1 LPKSGPDF
9 VANLMGLRNFRTYG
23 GHMKSRLLACAA
35 AGLACT
41 FLVRAGA
48 QVSGGAAGRTYG
60 AFVSGPPA
68 YAGGPR
74 HAVPLDQIT
83 ANVRAAGLQPLSRPM
98 LRGAV
103 YYVRAVNPPRAEMR
117 VAIDARSGRVL
128 SATRVAHEPPARP
141 ASEPGPV
148 PQPYASGRGYSEAP
162 PADLPLEN
170 RAMPPGRI
178 PDAPA
183 PKRESAPSPGPAKP
197 VMVPI
202 APLE

>member
-1 LPKSGPDF
+1 
-9 VANLMGLRNFRTYG
+9 
-23 GHMKSRLLACAA
+23 MKSRLLPCAA

-41 FLVRAGA
+41 FPVWAGA
-48 QVSGGAAGRTYG
+48 QVSGGEAGRAYG

-74 HAVPLDQIT
+74 HPLPLDQIS
-83 ANVRAAGLQPLSRPM
+83 AHVRAAGLQPLSRPR
-98 LRGAV
+98 LRGTV
-103 YYVRAVNPPRAEMR
+103 YHVRAVNPAHAEMR
-117 VAIDARSGRVL
+117 VAIDARSGRG
-128 SATRVAHEPPARP
+128 HD
-141 ASEPGPV
+141 
-148 PQPYASGRGYSEAP
+148 YSEAP
-162 PADLPLEN
+162 SAEPLEN

-183 PKRESAPSPGPAKP
+183 KKRESASSPAPAKP